1 MAVEGS
7 KAAGWKVEAGSWRV
21 LDELAE
27 DLDEE
32 VLGCDLRPVRLSQID
47 IFVV

>member
-7 KAAGWKVEAGSWRV
+7 KAAGWKGEAGSWRV
-21 LDELAE
+21 VDELDE
-27 DLDEE
+27 DLVEE
-32 VLGCDLRPVRLSQID
+32 LLDCDFRPVRLSQID